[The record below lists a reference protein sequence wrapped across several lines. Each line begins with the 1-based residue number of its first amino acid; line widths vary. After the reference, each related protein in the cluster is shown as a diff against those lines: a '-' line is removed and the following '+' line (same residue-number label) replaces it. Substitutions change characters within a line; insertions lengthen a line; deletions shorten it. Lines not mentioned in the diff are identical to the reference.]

1 MPGSTL
7 SPVKLRACVGGKSVS
22 LEKIYSPD
30 ESSESCAISARPVST
45 ELKCSML
52 EKFLLYT
59 AVRVLV
65 LHQQCK
71 PCAFGDAPFG
81 NELPFKE
88 GRDGRWLRTWDV
100 SSVNSQCR
108 ANLF

>member
-7 SPVKLRACVGGKSVS
+7 SPVKLRACVGGKSMS

-71 PCAFGDAPFG
+71 PCAFG
-81 NELPFKE
+81 
-88 GRDGRWLRTWDV
+88 GRTVRERAAIQRRPRWKVVENMGCLI
-100 SSVNSQCR
+100 C
-108 ANLF
+108 